1 MRPLLDRAISW
12 AKARP
17 PRWWLRRAAATAVL
31 GALLLAGL
39 VGGSVA
45 WVHHAAGDRVYSVR
59 DVPKAP
65 VAMIFGAEV
74 YADGNPSPYLAAR
87 LRIGQRL
94 LATGK
99 VRALLLTG
107 DHGRWAYDE
116 PGSMARWLVARGVP
130 RDKLALDYAGFDTY
144 QSCARGYRIFGV
156 RRAILVNQDFSIT
169 RSLALCRSVGI
180 DAVGVADTG
189 QRHNWTYL
197 RGWTRDQLADVKA
210 VYCMTAHPDPRYL
223 GRREH
228 SVQHAVAA
236 R

>member
-1 MRPLLDRAISW
+1 MRRAISW
-12 AKARP
+12 VRARTL
-17 PRWWLRRAAATAVL
+17 RWWLRRIAAAGLIGV
-31 GALLLAGL
+31 LLLAGL
-39 VGGSVA
+39 IGGSVA

-59 DVPKAP
+59 DVPPAP

-74 YADGNPSPYLAAR
+74 YPDGTPSPYLAAR

-94 LATGK
+94 LDTGK

-107 DHGRWAYDE
+107 DHGEWTYNE
-116 PGSMARWLVARGVP
+116 PGSMARWLVAHGVP

-144 QSCARGYRIFGV
+144 QSCARAYRIFGV
-156 RRAILVNQDFSIT
+156 RRAVLVSQDFSIT

-180 DAVGVADTG
+180 SAVGIADHG
-189 QRHNWTYL
+189 QPRDATYL

-210 VYCMTAHPDPRYL
+210 VYCMTVHPDPRYL
-223 GRREH
+223 GRRET
-228 SVQHAVAA
+228 SVQRAIAA